1 MEKLYTSWTLEERH
15 NGVKDEFGV
24 FYSTDGERL
33 TGCEYEARFDSYTV
47 RYGTKIIC
55 DSAFSNKWLK
65 QIEFPDTVIAIG
77 DRAFESCYF
86 ERVELPISVTTI
98 GKDAFNYCTNLEQIS
113 LPNALKSIGK
123 NAFWSCYHL
132 TEITIPASVEEI
144 GDGAFSRCVRL
155 TAIKSLSPRFVV
167 QDNFLIDRQEHR
179 LITYFGNAET
189 VIVPDTIK
197 IIGYEAFDGC
207 DAIHEIVL
215 PESVTKIG
223 ESAFDSCENLQ
234 KINIPRRVKTIGK
247 SAFSSC
253 KALQEIVIPQSV
265 TTISGHAFY
274 GCSSL
279 KEVTVPDS
287 VKNISNSV
295 FDDCHSL
302 EKITLPDTIR
312 RIGDFAFAGCYA
324 LKELVIPQ
332 SVITMG
338 DNPFCQSHLRIECR
352 SPRFVF
358 QDDMLIDTKT
368 RRLISCLSD
377 MPVVKVPESVKII
390 GNDAFRDSKE
400 IRKVSLPNTITRIG
414 FSAFFECGQ
423 LRTINLPDSLKFI
436 DYDAFECC
444 YRLHRIV
451 VSEKEMSRVKSKYM
465 LESYQENRLCL
476 ASTADCCKIKDGVRD
491 EFGVVYSPDGERLLH
506 CENDEI
512 DSYSIRKGTKII
524 CDGAF
529 EYSNPRQIEIP
540 DTVTTIGNLAFFDC
554 PRLEQITLPDSVVS
568 IGFQA
573 FEDCKSLQ
581 KIVIPQSVAVI
592 ADATFRGCDSLHEVI
607 FPQSIRYIGSEA
619 FAGCKSLEKAD
630 LPNSYLT
637 IGDAAFACCGRLEQ
651 LTLPKNTVLVFKNPF
666 VGCGSLTLASED
678 KDYIVEYDMLTYR
691 DQRLAQVLISY
702 LGNAETLDI
711 PSFVEGHTHIDLG
724 DSVIDR
730 HYKRDVV
737 NTIGNSAFAANQ
749 TLKKISLPES
759 VIRIEDGAF
768 IGSSIEEIVL
778 PNSLES
784 IGEWAFDQCGN
795 LKRIVVPE
803 DCVEKYKK
811 MIDNNLLEKI
821 VSKIF

>member
-33 TGCEYEARFDSYTV
+33 TGCEYEADFDSYTV
-47 RYGTKIIC
+47 KYGTKIIC
-55 DSAFSNKWLK
+55 NTAFLNKWMK
-65 QIEFPDTVIAIG
+65 EIEIPDTVIAIG
-77 DRAFESCYF
+77 NSSFDLCQSLKCIELPNSLKFIGDRAFWGCDD
-86 ERVELPISVTTI
+86 LQQVTLSDSLETI
-98 GKDAFNYCTNLEQIS
+98 GREAFHFCRR
-113 LPNALKSIGK
+113 
-123 NAFWSCYHL
+123 L
-132 TEITIPASVEEI
+132 TEITIPASVMEI
-144 GDGAFSRCVRL
+144 GDGAFSHCERL

-167 QDNFLIDRQEHR
+167 QDYFLIDRQEHR

-197 IIGYEAFDGC
+197 IIGYEAFDGRET
-207 DAIHEIVL
+207 IREIVL

-223 ESAFDSCENLQ
+223 QSAFEGCENLQ

-265 TTISGHAFY
+265 TTIGEYAFY

-279 KEVTVPDS
+279 KGITVPDS

-295 FDDCHSL
+295 FDDCHTL

-324 LKELVIPQ
+324 LKKLVIPQ
-332 SVITMG
+332 SVTAMG
-338 DNPFCQSHLRIECR
+338 DNPFCRSLLRIECR

-414 FSAFFECGQ
+414 FSAFCACEQ

-592 ADATFRGCDSLHEVI
+592 ADATFRRCDSLHEVI

-678 KDYIVEYDMLTYR
+678 KEYIVEYDMLTYR

-711 PSFVEGHTHIDLG
+711 PPFVEGHTHIDLG

-811 MIDNNLLEKI
+811 MIDNELWEKI
-821 VSKIF
+821 VAE